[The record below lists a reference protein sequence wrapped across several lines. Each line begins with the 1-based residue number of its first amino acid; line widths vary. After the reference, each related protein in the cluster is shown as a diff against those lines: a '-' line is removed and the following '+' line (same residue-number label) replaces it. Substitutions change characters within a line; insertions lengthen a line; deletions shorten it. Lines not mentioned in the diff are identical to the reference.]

1 MCECG
6 FDRLKPTI
14 IVQILQGGMVPLCIG
29 GERLKYVRLYGLKF
43 SICHI
48 ELQSKKYTHIYKIYF

>member
-1 MCECG
+1 
-6 FDRLKPTI
+6 
-14 IVQILQGGMVPLCIG
+14 MVPLCIG

-43 SICHI
+43 SICHV